1 MRGNDPEISVPSSDG
16 SKTESTRCDLDT
28 GQRRA
33 GRRRPRADD
42 KPRSVATSSA
52 AGMLRAHIMDSF
64 LSLHGLVVVVGLLTY
79 VVTSHLLEQ
88 RRHPTA
94 AIAWVLFM
102 VLLPYVALPMF
113 LTFGSRKV
121 ARPRSA
127 RGLNVEPLAP
137 GGSWALQTL
146 HALGQP
152 APAAYRELQVHANG
166 SQALRSLWCHLDAA
180 QQSIDL
186 CTFILGRDQVG
197 QQVIDKLCAKAR
209 AGVRVRLL
217 LDGMGSLMAG
227 RPNLKPLR
235 AAGASVVLFVPPLH
249 SPLKGRTN
257 LRDHRKMLIVD
268 GATETRRLWS
278 GGRNLASEYFE
289 GEPGKAA
296 WHDLSFELEGPL
308 VLQALALFER
318 DWAFANTERAPQE
331 MPPEADADDSP
342 AHGAQLVASGPDQV
356 DDTVYALL
364 LTAAYQARR
373 HIALVTPYFVPDAAL
388 LMALCLA
395 ARRGVVVELLIPARS
410 NHRLSDIAR
419 GRALRALAQAGA
431 HVWLAPQMLHAK
443 LAVIDDQLA
452 LGGSANVDSRSLF
465 LNYEMMIAFHEAN
478 DVRRFGAWFE
488 RERQSAQPFALHKP
502 GLARDVA
509 EGMVLWVGFQL

>member
-1 MRGNDPEISVPSSDG
+1 LRID
-16 SKTESTRCDLDT
+16 
-28 GQRRA
+28 GQRR
-33 GRRRPRADD
+33 RN
-42 KPRSVATSSA
+42 VAAPGCKVCSA
-52 AGMLRAHIMDSF
+52 ALPMDPYF
-64 LSLHGLVVVVGLLTY
+64 TLHGLVVVVSVLTY
-79 VVTSHLLEQ
+79 VVTAHLLEQ

-113 LTFGSRKV
+113 LIFGSRKL

-127 RGLNVEPLAP
+127 RHLGVEALPG

-152 APAAYRELQVHANG
+152 APAAYRELQIHGDG
-166 SQALRSLWCHLDAA
+166 SQALGALWRHLDAA

-186 CTFILGRDQVG
+186 CTFILGRDSVG
-197 QQVIDKLCAKAR
+197 RQVIDKLCAKAR

-227 RPNLKPLR
+227 RPDLKPLR
-235 AAGASVVLFVPPLH
+235 AAGVSVVLFVPPLH

-257 LRDHRKMLIVD
+257 LRDHRKMLIID
-268 GATETRRLWS
+268 GATEARRLWS

-296 WHDLSFELEGPL
+296 WHDLSFDLAGPL
-308 VLQALALFER
+308 VLQAQALFER
-318 DWAFANTERAPQE
+318 DWAFANTERAAQE
-331 MPPEADADDSP
+331 MPAEDDADGAP

-364 LTAAYQARR
+364 LSAAYQARR
-373 HIALVTPYFVPDAAL
+373 QIALVTPYFVPDASL

-395 ARRGVVVELLIPARS
+395 ARRGVKVELLIPARS

-431 HVWLAPQMLHAK
+431 RIEMAPQMLHAK

-452 LGGSANVDSRSLF
+452 LAGSANFDSRSLF
-465 LNYEMMIAFHEAN
+465 LNYEMMIAFHEGQ

-488 RERQSAQPFALHKP
+488 RERHGAMPYAARKP
-502 GLARDVA
+502 GLVRDVA

>member
-1 MRGNDPEISVPSSDG
+1 
-16 SKTESTRCDLDT
+16 
-28 GQRRA
+28 
-33 GRRRPRADD
+33 
-42 KPRSVATSSA
+42 
-52 AGMLRAHIMDSF
+52 MLRAQNMDSL
-64 LSLHGLVVVVGLLTY
+64 LSLHGLFVVVGLLTY

-102 VLLPYVALPMF
+102 VLLPYAALPMF
-113 LTFGSRKV
+113 LVFGSRKL

-127 RGLNVEPLAP
+127 RGHTVEPLAP

-152 APAAYRELQVHANG
+152 APAAYRELALHADG
-166 SQALRSLWCHLDAA
+166 SQALRALWRHLDAA
-180 QQSIDL
+180 RQSIDL
-186 CTFILGRDQVG
+186 CTFILGRDGVG
-197 QQVIDKLCAKAR
+197 QQVIDRLCEKAR

-227 RPNLKPLR
+227 RPNLRPLR

-257 LRDHRKMLIVD
+257 LRDHRKMLIID
-268 GATETRRLWS
+268 GATEARRLWS

-289 GEPGKAA
+289 GEPGKPP
-296 WHDLSFELEGPL
+296 WHDLSFDLAGPL
-308 VLQALALFER
+308 VGQALALFER

-331 MPPEADADDSP
+331 MPAEGDNDASP

-356 DDTVYALL
+356 DDTVYAMLL
-364 LTAAYQARR
+364 SAAYQARR
-373 HIALVTPYFVPDAAL
+373 RIALVTPYFVPDAAL

-395 ARRGVVVELLIPARS
+395 ARRGVVVELLIPGCS

-431 HVWLAPQMLHAK
+431 RIWLAPQMLHAK
-443 LAVIDDQLA
+443 LALVDDQLA
-452 LGGSANVDSRSLF
+452 LAGSANFDSRSLF
-465 LNYEMMIAFHEAN
+465 LNYEMMIAFHEGE
-478 DVRRFGAWFE
+478 DVNLFNSWFE
-488 RERQSAQPFALHKP
+488 RERQSAQPFALRKP

>member
-1 MRGNDPEISVPSSDG
+1 
-16 SKTESTRCDLDT
+16 
-28 GQRRA
+28 
-33 GRRRPRADD
+33 
-42 KPRSVATSSA
+42 
-52 AGMLRAHIMDSF
+52 MLRAQNMDQFSA
-64 LSLHGLVVVVGLLTY
+64 LHSLVVAISLLVY
-79 VVTSHLLEQ
+79 VVAAHVLEH

-113 LTFGSRKV
+113 LAFGSRKL

-127 RGLNVEPLAP
+127 RGQAVAPLAP
-137 GGSWALQTL
+137 GGSWALQTI

-152 APAAYRELQVHANG
+152 PPAAYRELAIHADG
-166 SQALRSLWCHLDAA
+166 SQALQALWRCLDAA
-180 QQSIDL
+180 QQSIEL
-186 CTFILGRDQVG
+186 CTFSLGRDALG

-227 RPNLKPLR
+227 RPNLKPLK

-268 GATETRRLWS
+268 GALESRRLWS
-278 GGRNLASEYFE
+278 GGRNLAAQYFE
-289 GEPGKAA
+289 GGPGQAA
-296 WHDLSFELEGPL
+296 WHDLSFDLAGPL
-308 VLQALALFER
+308 VLQARSLFER
-318 DWAFANTERAPQE
+318 DWAFASTERAPE
-331 MPPEADADDSP
+331 RMPPEADVAGAEA

-364 LTAAYQARR
+364 LSAAYQARR
-373 HIALVTPYFVPDAAL
+373 RIALVTPYFVPDAAL

-395 ARRGVVVELLIPARS
+395 ARRGVSVELLIPARS

-419 GRALRALAQAGA
+419 GRALRSLAQAGGRI
-431 HVWLAPQMLHAK
+431 WLAPQMLHAK

-452 LGGSANVDSRSLF
+452 LAGSANLDSRSLF
-465 LNYEMMIAFHEAN
+465 LNYEMMVAFHEQA
-478 DVRRFGAWFE
+478 DVRGFGAWYE
-488 RERQSAQPFALHKP
+488 RERASAQPYAAHKP

>member
-1 MRGNDPEISVPSSDG
+1 MLKAQNM
-16 SKTESTRCDLDT
+16 ESL
-28 GQRRA
+28 
-33 GRRRPRADD
+33 
-42 KPRSVATSSA
+42 
-52 AGMLRAHIMDSF
+52 F
-64 LSLHGLVVVVGLLTY
+64 SLHGLIVVVGLLTY

-94 AIAWVLFM
+94 AIAWVLFIM
-102 VLLPYVALPMF
+102 LLPYAALPMF
-113 LTFGSRKV
+113 LTFGSRKL

-127 RGLNVEPLAP
+127 RGLSVEPLAL
-137 GGSWALQTL
+137 GGSWAQQTL

-152 APAAYRELQVHANG
+152 SAAAYRELQIHADG
-166 SQALRSLWCHLDAA
+166 SQALRSLWWHLDAA

-186 CTFILGRDQVG
+186 CTFILGRDKVG

-235 AAGASVVLFVPPLH
+235 AAGVSVVLFVPPLH

-257 LRDHRKMLIVD
+257 LRDHRKMLIID
-268 GATETRRLWS
+268 GASESRRLWS

-289 GEPGKAA
+289 GEPGKTA
-296 WHDLSFELEGPL
+296 WHDLSFELSGPL
-308 VLQALALFER
+308 VGQALALFER
-318 DWAFANTERAPQE
+318 DWAFARTERAPRE
-331 MPPEADADDSP
+331 MPAEVDTDAAP
-342 AHGAQLVASGPDQV
+342 AQGAQLVASGPDQV

-364 LTAAYQARR
+364 LSAAYQARQ
-373 HIALVTPYFVPDAAL
+373 HIAVVTPYFVPDSAL

-431 HVWLAPQMLHAK
+431 RIWLAPQMLHAK

-452 LGGSANVDSRSLF
+452 LAGSANLDSRSLF
-465 LNYEMMIAFHEAN
+465 LNYEMMIAFHQGA

-488 RERQSAQPFALHKP
+488 RERQSAAPYAAQRP

>member
-1 MRGNDPEISVPSSDG
+1 
-16 SKTESTRCDLDT
+16 
-28 GQRRA
+28 
-33 GRRRPRADD
+33 
-42 KPRSVATSSA
+42 
-52 AGMLRAHIMDSF
+52 MLRAQNMDSL
-64 LSLHGLVVVVGLLTY
+64 LSLHGLFVVVGLLTY

-102 VLLPYVALPMF
+102 VLLPYAALPMF
-113 LTFGSRKV
+113 LVFGSRKL

-127 RGLNVEPLAP
+127 RGHTVEPLAP

-152 APAAYRELQVHANG
+152 APAAYRELQIHADG
-166 SQALRSLWCHLDAA
+166 SQALRALWRHLDAA
-180 QQSIDL
+180 QQSIEL
-186 CTFILGRDQVG
+186 CTFILGRDLLG
-197 QQVIDKLCAKAR
+197 RQVIDKLCEKAR

-227 RPNLKPLR
+227 RPDLKPLR
-235 AAGASVVLFVPPLH
+235 AAGASVALFVPPLH

-268 GATETRRLWS
+268 ATSESRRLWS

-289 GEPGKAA
+289 GEPGKAT
-296 WHDLSFELEGPL
+296 WHDLSFDLEGPL

-318 DWAFANTERAPQE
+318 DWAFASTERAPQE
-331 MPPEADADDSP
+331 MPPEAAADDAP
-342 AHGAQLVASGPDQV
+342 AYGAQLVASGPDQV

-364 LTAAYQARR
+364 LSAAYQARR
-373 HIALVTPYFVPDAAL
+373 RIALVTPYFVPDSAL

-395 ARRGVVVELLIPARS
+395 ARRGVAVELLIPARS

-431 HVWLAPQMLHAK
+431 RIWLAPQMLHAK
-443 LAVIDDQLA
+443 LAVIDEQLA
-452 LGGSANVDSRSLF
+452 LAGSANFDSRSLF
-465 LNYEMMIAFHEAN
+465 LNYEMMIAFHEGE
-478 DVRRFGAWFE
+478 DVRGFAAWYE
-488 RERQSAQPFALHKP
+488 RERQSAQPFELRKP